1 MFFMKIKSLSAIIL
15 LFWSLN
21 LASFPLD
28 INDLSI
34 PPLESVGLNPAM
46 SDQLDQL
53 VDDYVERGILQGAV
67 IAVSKD
73 NKPVYFAA
81 HGWANEN
88 DRIEMKKDT
97 IFHMASSTKPILG
110 VAAMIASEKG
120 LFDIQDPVSKYI
132 PEFEKMKVA
141 VLKEPTDIDI
151 SPLGVFPASSDDV
164 GFFSKLSSKLM
175 TFAFDGYYFGEV
187 PEHRFVKQKEPLTI
201 HHLLTHTGG
210 LGTKGLGEALSG
222 WEYIEKG
229 EKGEKKKKGFKA
241 GITLASITEA
251 AGEGYLDFQPGS
263 RWMYANEIG
272 LDIVARIIEITSGQS
287 FNEFVKEYIFNP
299 LDMKDT
305 DWNVPEEKLSRMV
318 FIREG
323 GEDGSMPK
331 PTGWYSGCHGLRATA
346 RDYLHFQQMLA
357 NKGQLGGVRVASE
370 ASIVKMATNQ
380 VGDLYS
386 KFEKN
391 KSGAEGMGYTVSVTL
406 NPDKAN
412 RKRGKGSFG
421 WVGVTGTDT
430 WTDPENRLAV
440 VIMVQQPTKEFPE
453 EVSQIIFNA
462 IKRN

>member
-1 MFFMKIKSLSAIIL
+1 MFFMKIKFLSSIIL

-53 VDDYVERGILQGAV
+53 VDDYVERGTLQGAV

-175 TFAFDGYYFGEV
+175 TFAFDGYYFGEI
-187 PEHRFVKQKEPLTI
+187 PPHRFVEQKEPLTI
-201 HHLLTHTGG
+201 HHLLTHTAG
-210 LGTKGLGEALSG
+210 LGTDGLGEALSG
-222 WEYIEKG
+222 WDYLNKG
-229 EKGEKKKKGFKA
+229 KKNGAFKE
-241 GITLASITEA
+241 GVTLASITEDA
-251 AGEGYLDFQPGS
+251 QKGYLDFQPGS
-263 RWMYANEIG
+263 RWSYAKSVG
-272 LDIVARIIEITSGQS
+272 LDVVARIIEITSGQP
-287 FNEFVKEYIFNP
+287 FDEFVRENIFDP

-305 DWNVPEEKLSRMV
+305 DWNIPEEKLNRLV

-323 GEDGSMPK
+323 GTDGGKPK
-331 PTGWYSGCHGLRATA
+331 PTKWFSGSHSLISTA
-346 RDYLHFQQMLA
+346 RDYLHFEQMMT
-357 NKGQLGGVRVASE
+357 NGGQLAGVRILSE
-370 ASIVKMATNQ
+370 SSVIEMSTNQ

-386 KFEKN
+386 KMEKN
-391 KSGAEGMGYTVSVTL
+391 KAT
-406 NPDKAN
+406 
-412 RKRGKGSFG
+412 
-421 WVGVTGTDT
+421 
-430 WTDPENRLAV
+430 
-440 VIMVQQPTKEFPE
+440 
-453 EVSQIIFNA
+453 
-462 IKRN
+462 